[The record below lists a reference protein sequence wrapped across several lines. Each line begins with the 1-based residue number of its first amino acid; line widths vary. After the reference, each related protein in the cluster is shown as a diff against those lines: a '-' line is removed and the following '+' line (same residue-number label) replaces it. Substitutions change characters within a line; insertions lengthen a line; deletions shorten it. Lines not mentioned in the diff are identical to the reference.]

1 MKEFI
6 SRIQAQRIL
15 GCDKDTMVKLLRT
28 GEIES
33 SRKENGGWLVS
44 SDSLET
50 YLATTWTVRSGD
62 AAALQKTIAK
72 LKAENQALKKLLDDH
87 EISFDGLFEEELPS
101 PPKELAII
109 DLDIPPRA
117 IRSLD
122 LYGIHTIEQ
131 LRRMTAKD
139 LLAMDGIGKKAVMA
153 IKAQLAKHGFELRK
167 H

>member
-1 MKEFI
+1 MKDFI
-6 SRIQAQRIL
+6 SRAQAQKIL
-15 GCDKDTMVKLLRT
+15 GCDKDTMVKLLRS
-28 GEIES
+28 GEIDS

-44 SDSLET
+44 YDSLET